1 MNFLKNDIR
10 PKRAVTNEI
19 EHKSCDVK
27 DNISFKKDIFTKD
40 VSKINSCKTE
50 KNFNKKKVQRRKKA
64 EEKLLSKGVDL
75 VEVRIISNIFKIFFR
90 IT

>member
-10 PKRAVTNEI
+10 PKRAVTNEM

-27 DNISFKKDIFTKD
+27 DNNSFEKDIFTKE
-40 VSKINSCKTE
+40 VSKIKSCKKTE
-50 KNFNKKKVQRRKKA
+50 KNFNKKKFQRRKRA

-75 VEVRIISNIFKIFFR
+75 VEVKIIKYLICF
-90 IT
+90 